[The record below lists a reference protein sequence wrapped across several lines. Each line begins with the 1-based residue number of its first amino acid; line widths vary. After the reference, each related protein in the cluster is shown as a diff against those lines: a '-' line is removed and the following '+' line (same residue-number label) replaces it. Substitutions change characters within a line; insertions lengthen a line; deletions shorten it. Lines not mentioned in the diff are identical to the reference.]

1 MSRYQY
7 SKSILM
13 SELYQSPAQI
23 QVSNAINSS
32 QSGHW
37 ATLYHEP
44 SAIRQEIKPCNEHLA
59 KYPHKLEE

>member
-7 SKSILM
+7 TKSIVM
-13 SELYQSPAQI
+13 SKLYQSPVQI
-23 QVSNAINSS
+23 QVSNAISSS

-37 ATLYHEP
+37 ATLYPEP
-44 SAIRQEIKPCNEHLA
+44 SAIRREIKPCNEHRA